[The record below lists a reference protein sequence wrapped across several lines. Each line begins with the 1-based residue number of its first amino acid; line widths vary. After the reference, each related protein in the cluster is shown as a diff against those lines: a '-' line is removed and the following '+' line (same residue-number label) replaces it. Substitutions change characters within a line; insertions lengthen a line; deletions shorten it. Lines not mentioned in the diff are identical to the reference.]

1 MKEKGNVWGKEE
13 EKELKNAGG
22 AKKRKKTEK
31 EKKAEKGSKRRRKML
46 KKNAFKQTNKKW
58 KME

>member
-22 AKKRKKTEK
+22 G
-31 EKKAEKGSKRRRKML
+31 EKKKEDRKGKESRKM
-46 KKNAFKQTNKKW
+46 K
-58 KME
+58 